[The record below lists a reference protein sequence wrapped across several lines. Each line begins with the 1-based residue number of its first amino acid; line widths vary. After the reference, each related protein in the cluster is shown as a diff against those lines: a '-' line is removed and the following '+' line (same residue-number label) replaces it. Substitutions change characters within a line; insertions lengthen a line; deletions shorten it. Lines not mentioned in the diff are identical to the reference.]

1 MRPTKAHSAFAVRAA
16 VNRGSTDGGKQ
27 QPARSYSVC
36 SSGRSSIQGSGVTHF
51 RPRKPSGTETRRCV
65 GLMMPIYLAPLI
77 IYGTRPSL
85 CLYAILLT
93 LCWWLTSS
101 VPRCVAAFAPVLTLP
116 ALQIVSADEAAAYFF
131 ASRSLEVTALLVFLT
146 ALHTTGTLV
155 PRISFK
161 LCSRFGLQVRPLFVG
176 VACVTYV
183 LALFVHEGVVALLF
197 VMALEKALSCV
208 HESELDRPIME
219 RYKEPDSRDWLP
231 LPLLISVN
239 ATPAVEGAR
248 TDKLFDQLAKAV
260 VNLNEAEAH
269 RASHQRGGSIV
280 EEDKE
285 LWEIEASRAVRRKD
299 TSPSSRRR
307 STRSRGSRSSRG
319 SIGDKLASVTTTIGA
334 VLRRASIAGRQTAA
348 SSGSSRETRTNRL
361 TASES
366 ASPRHQDKNATSP
379 RQGPGVMSSPTPMKS
394 PQRHISM
401 AERCASPSLKIS
413 VTAPDLP
420 IPDLAGQ
427 RSTVDGEQKRPN
439 ASPPKLTKTTGLGS
453 PDAFKVAP
461 KDPGVTSPKKHVGKR
476 SSKFTRNSSSKAK
489 LLAENND
496 AAMNKSSCTS
506 PGQAKDAADA
516 VGAESGN
523 VAVVGPP
530 KVQSP
535 VAKRKDRRTRID
547 TAEIA
552 VVKITPEGPP
562 RESVRAQQ
570 DVASGSGPL
579 SSPSSLTSL
588 GDGQPAVDIRRPSIL
603 KVPGTQ
609 SKSRVVAMLS
619 AGASHLP
626 DDLMRRPSTVDFGT
640 LECRTLPA
648 SPEHSYVNL
657 EPPEPTS
664 AIKPGGPVGKA
675 PPTLTGFEQP
685 SKPTSVVDS
694 RSRRVASPTKG
705 RGFDIGRPVS
715 VSCTNSRPSPGL
727 PRPLTSASAGDRGSY
742 TDVVNIQLAE
752 DKDTIRRK
760 NARNSMRAAFV
771 LCSSLVTVT
780 ASLCSAFTIPSKEAL
795 FTHRIVKPGPRGFL
809 MWFVLS
815 TPTALL
821 STVCSCLLLYLQ
833 HLRSSDVMQ
842 SAEDHRSI
850 CTAAAKKLRK
860 LGPVS
865 GIDFLLV
872 CGLAV
877 YALLMLMAP
886 VFHYSVKDNLVVFG
900 GSALMITSAMPWSA
914 SDYWNPQHRMVCWSG
929 VARDLPWPVV
939 IVQSAVQLIARIVER
954 NNLLETGFATVG
966 TEFWASNSRLTNQVL
981 FGAVGSVLAEMD
993 DNQSLGPVLMPIVLD
1008 IARETRVSPVLYA
1021 VPVAMSASSN
1031 MILPIRLSLIV
1042 AHEVIDVPMTQL
1054 ALIGV
1059 VVKAVIVVTSILS
1072 VNTFGGYLISLEP
1085 LDRNAT
1091 IYSNDTYLAFG
1102 A

>member
-1 MRPTKAHSAFAVRAA
+1 
-16 VNRGSTDGGKQ
+16 
-27 QPARSYSVC
+27 
-36 SSGRSSIQGSGVTHF
+36 
-51 RPRKPSGTETRRCV
+51 
-65 GLMMPIYLAPLI
+65 MP
-77 IYGTRPSL
+77 
-85 CLYAILLT
+85 
-93 LCWWLTSS
+93 
-101 VPRCVAAFAPVLTLP
+101 
-116 ALQIVSADEAAAYFF
+116 
-131 ASRSLEVTALLVFLT
+131 SRSLEVTALLVFLT
-146 ALHTTGTLV
+146 AVHTTGNLV

-161 LCSRFGLQVRPLFVG
+161 LCSRFGLQVRTLFVG
-176 VACVTYV
+176 VACVTFV

-197 VMALEKALSCV
+197 VMALEKMLSCV
-208 HESELDRPIME
+208 HESELDRTIME
-219 RYKEPDSRDWLP
+219 HYKEPDNLDWLP
-231 LPLLISVN
+231 LPLLISGN
-239 ATPAVEGAR
+239 ATPAVEGAH

-260 VNLNEAEAH
+260 VNLNEEAEAH
-269 RASHQRGGSIV
+269 RHQRGSIV

-285 LWEIEASRAVRRKD
+285 LWEIEATTAIRHKD
-299 TSPSSRRR
+299 TSPSRR
-307 STRSRGSRSSRG
+307 STRSRGSRG
-319 SIGDKLASVTTTIGA
+319 SIGGKLASVTTTIGA
-334 VLRRASIAGRQTAA
+334 VLRRASIAGRPTAA
-348 SSGSSRETRTNRL
+348 SSGSPRQTRTNRL

-366 ASPRHQDKNATSP
+366 ASPRHQGKGATSP
-379 RQGPGVMSSPTPMKS
+379 RHGPGVMSSPRPIKY

-401 AERCASPSLKIS
+401 AERHASPSLKIC

-420 IPDLAGQ
+420 VPDLAGQ

-439 ASPPKLTKTTGLGS
+439 ASLPKLTKTTGLGS
-453 PDAFKVAP
+453 PDTFKVAP

-476 SSKFTRNSSSKAK
+476 SSKFTSNSSSKAK

-506 PGQAKDAADA
+506 PGQAKDAADV

-535 VAKRKDRRTRID
+535 VAKRKERRTRID

-552 VVKITPEGPP
+552 VVKINPEDLSP
-562 RESVRAQQ
+562 ESAHAQQ

-579 SSPSSLTSL
+579 SSPSSSTSP

-603 KVPGTQ
+603 KVPGTH
-609 SKSRVVAMLS
+609 SKSRVAAMLS

-626 DDLMRRPSTVDFGT
+626 DDDLMRRPSTVDFGT
-640 LECRTLPA
+640 LECRMLPA
-648 SPEHSYVNL
+648 SPEHSDVNSESP
-657 EPPEPTS
+657 EPPS
-664 AIKPGGPVGKA
+664 ATKPGAPVGKA
-675 PPTLTGFEQP
+675 PPTPTGIEQP
-685 SKPTSVVDS
+685 SMPTSVADS
-694 RSRRVASPTKG
+694 RSIKVASPTKG
-705 RGFDIGRPVS
+705 RGFGIGRPVP
-715 VSCTNSRPSPGL
+715 VSCTNSRSSPGL
-727 PRPLTSASAGDRGSY
+727 ARPLTSASAGDKGSN
-742 TDVVNIQLAE
+742 TDVVNIQPAE

-795 FTHRIVKPGPRGFL
+795 FAHRIVKPGPRGFL

-872 CGLAV
+872 CGLVA

-900 GSALMITSAMPWSA
+900 GSFLMMTSAMPWSA
-914 SDYWNPQHRMVCWSG
+914 SDYWSPQNRIVCWSG

-993 DNQSLGPVLMPIVLD
+993 DNQSLGPILMPIVLD

-1042 AHEVIDVPMTQL
+1042 AHEVIDVPMAQL

-1059 VVKAVIVVTSILS
+1059 VVKTIIVVTSILS

-1085 LDRNAT
+1085 LDSNAT